1 GRIPGYLDRCVIGNR
16 PNGIY
21 VPRFRNVKTKSEFL
35 RGYGFQ
41 GNARRLE
48 WGDNIF
54 TKGIGIDLKKQL
66 STLGP
71 WTMSFYGYAECLP
84 REENRV
90 TLDPTRVDAW
100 GIPALRIDAGWS
112 SNERALHHDMSISA
126 SELLDAA
133 GALDIKPATQPSVMG
148 SANHEMG
155 G

>member
-1 GRIPGYLDRCVIGNR
+1 HDDATGRATGVRVIDAKTKQVTEYRARVVFLCASALESARLLLHSSIANSSGQVGRNVMDHIKGGGATGRIPGYLDRCVIGNR

-71 WTMSFYGYAECLP
+71 WTMSFYGYGEC
-84 REENRV
+84 
-90 TLDPTRVDAW
+90 
-100 GIPALRIDAGWS
+100 
-112 SNERALHHDMSISA
+112 
-126 SELLDAA
+126 
-133 GALDIKPATQPSVMG
+133 
-148 SANHEMG
+148 
-155 G
+155 